1 VSTTRAIVATLRP
14 RQWVK
19 NSFVLAPLVFSKHLF
34 DPSYAIRAAIAT
46 AAFCAISGAV
56 YAFNDVRDIE
66 QDRAHP
72 IKKHRPIAAG
82 ALTERAALWMAAGF
96 AAAALGVSAALSL
109 QLLAVIGGYFA
120 IQLAYS
126 IKLKHIAFLDV
137 AIIAGGFLL
146 RVVAG
151 AFAIDVPMS
160 PWLLACTGLLAGLL
174 GFGKRAH
181 ELIGAGDSAADT
193 RAALAGYSAGVLQ
206 AAMYLLAL
214 ATVAAYALYTRD
226 HRTVAYFGTGN
237 LIWTLP
243 FCIIGIA
250 RFLSLALWKP
260 RADSPTDAILR
271 DWTFMANL
279 LLWGGT
285 VLLIIYGAR
294 SGPADAGAAMT
305 VRLSHP
311 IPVEGAMPASIDDA
325 HLSAIDPIATRD
337 DGALAWRLTDVLSDM
352 PGGNSQLE
360 IAGAAGVRTTIAG
373 PTEMAGGRE
382 VLVVGRSVRRSR
394 RARSARLRV
403 QADRRGTGVAG
414 RGPRRPRAGKPRRR
428 SDPRRRGRR
437 RSRRGVRR
445 RRGGRRV
452 ERRRSGPRRR
462 AHQRP
467 GRVGARRRSDRADRR
482 ARARRGRRHDGRAA
496 CGNRS
501 GPRPDPHLEDQPA
514 GYHEHPRPG
523 RGPPGPRRHVDLPGV
538 RLAVAPVLQPRRGES
553 PRHFAAQ
560 GRPSVGSG
568 ERRG

>member
-1 VSTTRAIVATLRP
+1 MSTTRAIVATLRP

-382 VLVVGRSVRRSR
+382 VLVVVWPDGTASVT
-394 RARSARLRV
+394 RARPGDPFVDLAERDRPGSAFRRTGAVQGLQVVVPGDPARGNRGDAPTRGAEADAARV
-403 QADRRGTGVAG
+403 AVFVDGEAAGEWSAAGLDRAAERINGRDEWALDAAATALIGEPVHAVAVATMDEPRVEIAPAPGQTLTLKINRRGIMNILGLA
-414 RGPRRPRAGKPRRR
+414 
-428 SDPRRRGRR
+428 
-437 RSRRGVRR
+437 
-445 RRGGRRV
+445 GGRRV
-452 ERRRSGPRRR
+452 RGVTSIYL
-462 AHQRP
+462 
-467 GRVGARRRSDRADRR
+467 VSDSR
-482 ARARRGRRHDGRAA
+482 
-496 CGNRS
+496 
-501 GPRPDPHLEDQPA
+501 
-514 GYHEHPRPG
+514 
-523 RGPPGPRRHVDLPGV
+523 
-538 RLAVAPVLQPRRGES
+538 
-553 PRHFAAQ
+553 
-560 GRPSVGSG
+560 
-568 ERRG
+568 